1 MTNSP
6 QAKKSSPNTNHD
18 HEGFVFRLIPTPQ
31 QEALFEE
38 MTRAA
43 HWGFNAF
50 TEAWQKYDENYRARK
65 DQLLAAGVNASSVN
79 KLIKKEAET
88 NPALKP
94 HRFSFETDVL
104 TPEIRRHREA
114 AKLLW
119 QRDHGKR
126 WSPQHQER
134 LDAVWSP
141 DTKGARPFL
150 HLVQPSL
157 PRQWNQKRSRGHEK
171 LLRQ

>member
-1 MTNSP
+1 MTTKASCFGSFP
-6 QAKKSSPNTNHD
+6 P
-18 HEGFVFRLIPTPQ
+18 PQ

-88 NPALKP
+88 NPALKNRTVF
-94 HRFSFETDVL
+94 H
-104 TPEIRRHREA
+104 
-114 AKLLW
+114 
-119 QRDHGKR
+119 
-126 WSPQHQER
+126 
-134 LDAVWSP
+134 
-141 DTKGARPFL
+141 
-150 HLVQPSL
+150 
-157 PRQWNQKRSRGHEK
+157 
-171 LLRQ
+171 LRQMF